1 VIDGA
6 ADNPISRSVKIADLK
21 DNIQMAR
28 LCGLDDS
35 KYQKA
40 LNRVL
45 MGRLSP

>member
-1 VIDGA
+1 
-6 ADNPISRSVKIADLK
+6 VKIADLK

-45 MGRLSP
+45 IGRLSP